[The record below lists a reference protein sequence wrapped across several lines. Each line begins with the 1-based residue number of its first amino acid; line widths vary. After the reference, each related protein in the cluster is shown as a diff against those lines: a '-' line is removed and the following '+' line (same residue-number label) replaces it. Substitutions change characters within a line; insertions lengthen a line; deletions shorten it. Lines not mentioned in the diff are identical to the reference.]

1 MDIPKSIQLQRQ
13 IMENSKSINEY
24 IKDFDNWVNEMNTK
38 DNIITQIKKQ
48 QPEEEPIKAS
58 YEEDENEKKN
68 KIELAHKEALQNK
81 FKRDKNSIKDYYDNW
96 DKVNA
101 DAELVDVE
109 SSISINSNNNNN
121 NNKIFTSKELYNENK
136 KSNAQKNLSINITN
150 TRNQLNKIYNNNN
163 NNSQVEKLKNEANI
177 NFAIQ
182 NYNKS
187 IELYSYAIALM
198 PKNDKSTLMI
208 NLYNNRGNCQIK
220 QQNHKEGIKD
230 FNKVLELDPK
240 NLKALYR
247 RGICYYNTQKFNLSF
262 EDLNNAFKLA
272 ETEKEKE
279 MIKNEMDKTINSINS
294 LISRERGKMEKFI
307 YNEDTKFKKIK
318 IIDINNANVLNDD
331 DSLIIKKEEENN
343 KENINKNN
351 NKNDK
356 NNVNENKK
364 NKKIEPKKI
373 LKKEEIKQFVYD
385 STLNNI
391 NSSSF
396 KYAFR
401 NLGNDFNAKKEYLL
415 KINPIFFPQIFKTD
429 LDKDILLDIIKC
441 LKLVEEESQIIEYL
455 KNIMKIPRIK
465 LIVQLIPKKQKNE
478 FFEIFDILEKGD
490 FSSEIIPIKDFFLN

>member
-1 MDIPKSIQLQRQ
+1 MEIPKSIQLQRQ

-38 DNIITQIKKQ
+38 DNIITQIKKN
-48 QPEEEPIKAS
+48 QPEQPPITAS

-68 KIELAHKEALQNK
+68 KVEQAHKEAMLNK
-81 FKRDKNSIKDYYDNW
+81 YKRDKNSIKDYYDNW

-109 SSISINSNNNNN
+109 SSISINSNSNN
-121 NNKIFTSKELYNENK
+121 ITSKELYNENK

-150 TRNQLNKIYNNNN
+150 ARNQLNNNNK
-163 NNSQVEKLKNEANI
+163 NSQVEKLKNEANI
-177 NFAIQ
+177 NFAIK

-187 IELYSYAIALM
+187 IELYTYAIGLM
-198 PKNDKSTLMI
+198 PKNDKSILMI

-230 FNKVLELDPK
+230 FTKVLEIDPK

-247 RGICYYNTQKFNLSF
+247 RGICYYNTQKYNLSF
-262 EDLNNAFKLA
+262 EDLNNAYKLA
-272 ETEKEKE
+272 ETDKEKE
-279 MIKNEMDKTINSINS
+279 MIKTEMDKTISSINT

-307 YNEDTKFKKIK
+307 YNEDTKFKRIK
-318 IIDINNANVLNDD
+318 IIDIKNADVLNDD
-331 DSLIIKKEEENN
+331 DSLIIKKEEEENN
-343 KENINKNN
+343 KENVNKNN
-351 NKNDK
+351 N
-356 NNVNENKK
+356 NNINKK
-364 NKKIEPKKI
+364 VNKPIEPKKI

-401 NLGNDFNAKKEYLL
+401 NLGNDINAKKEYLL
-415 KINPIFFPQIFKTD
+415 KINPIYFPKIFKTD
-429 LDKDILLDIIKC
+429 LDKDILLDIIRC
-441 LKLVEEESQIIEYL
+441 LKLVEEQNQTIEYL

-490 FSSEIIPIKDFFLN
+490 YSSEVIPIKDFFLN